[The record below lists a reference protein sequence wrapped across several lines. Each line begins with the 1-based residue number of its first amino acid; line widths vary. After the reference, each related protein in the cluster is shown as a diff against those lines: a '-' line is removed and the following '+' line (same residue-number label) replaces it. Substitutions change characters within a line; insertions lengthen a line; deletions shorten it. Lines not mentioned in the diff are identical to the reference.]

1 MRLGDGGRHARQ
13 TGAMLSEK
21 CVARRGRAWDG
32 MRVSTVCFT
41 RALQRCA
48 GRTNMHFLFILQ
60 EVRAIGKTRNQF
72 RIKPHSHPGRTTA
85 CVHPRHGCVVRL
97 NWLRVLVISLTA

>member
-1 MRLGDGGRHARQ
+1 MWRSWLRVFRSVDAMRLGYGGRHARQ

-21 CVARRGRAWDG
+21 CAARRGRAWDG
-32 MRVSTVCFT
+32 MRVSTICFT

-48 GRTNMHFLFILQ
+48 GRTNMRFLFILQ

-72 RIKPHSHPGRTTA
+72 GGISVQTHPMT
-85 CVHPRHGCVVRL
+85 PRMVKKL
-97 NWLRVLVISLTA
+97 

>member
-1 MRLGDGGRHARQ
+1 MRLGYGGRHARQ

-21 CVARRGRAWDG
+21 CAARRGRAWDG

-41 RALQRCA
+41 RALQRSA
-48 GRTNMHFLFILQ
+48 GRTNMRFLFILQ

-72 RIKPHSHPGRTTA
+72 CLKKSQFFETLHLTSDT
-85 CVHPRHGCVVRL
+85 
-97 NWLRVLVISLTA
+97 NWGVWL